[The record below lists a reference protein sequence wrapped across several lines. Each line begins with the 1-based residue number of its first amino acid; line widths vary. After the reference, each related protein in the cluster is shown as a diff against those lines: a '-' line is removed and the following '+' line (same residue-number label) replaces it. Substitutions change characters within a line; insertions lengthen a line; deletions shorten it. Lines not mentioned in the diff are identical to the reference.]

1 MFLFDKKW
9 INLNH
14 ISCAYISDSDTVGYD
29 VNVQVGP
36 TLLKERFSKQDRAKH
51 RLETILKAIDYD
63 RNITNS
69 SSIKS

>member
-14 ISCAYISDSDTVGYD
+14 VSCAYISDSDTVGYD

-36 TLLKERFSKQDRAKH
+36 TLLKERFSKQDRAER

-69 SSIKS
+69 CFTKS

>member
-14 ISCAYISDSDTVGYD
+14 ISCAYISESDTVGYD

-36 TLLKERFSKQDRAKH
+36 TLLKERFAKQDHAEC
-51 RLETILKAIDYD
+51 RLETIIKAIDYD
-63 RNITNS
+63 QNITNS
-69 SSIKS
+69 SSSKS